1 MQNFGFN
8 TLGLVQSVIGK
19 QSYQLEAWQSRTENS
34 SGYEVDNYSDAV
46 TRHAS
51 VQPIDRE
58 QIQIMGL
65 ELNKVYIEIFDQE
78 LVSLLSRSR
87 NPDRIIW
94 QNYYWSPI
102 PQSADWIE
110 QGGWN
115 RVTAVRDNKV

>member
-19 QSYQLEAWQSRTENS
+19 QAYQLEAWEGRSENVN
-34 SGYEVDNYSDAV
+34 GYEVDVYSDAV

-58 QIQIMGL
+58 QMQIMGL
-65 ELNKVYIEIFDQE
+65 DLDKVYIEIFDQE
-78 LVSLLSRSR
+78 LVGLLSRSQ

-94 QNYYWSPI
+94 QGYYWDTATAKRRLDGSR
-102 PQSADWIE
+102 
-110 QGGWN
+110 
-115 RVTAVRDNKV
+115 RVESRHSGSR